1 MPRWSELDR
10 DWSNIPDHLIWS
22 IKAYVDRGRIPGEFL
37 QGILANELSMVVDN
51 AAAEVFASVPHIVA
65 FLRLNMPT
73 PECYGSGERMAFW
86 ERVGGL
92 EGLREIANFGTY
104 GDKFP

>member
-10 DWSNIPDHLIWS
+10 DWSNIPEHLLWS
-22 IKAYVDRGRIPGEFL
+22 IKAYVDRGRIPGELL
-37 QGILANELSMVVDN
+37 QGIFSNELYMVVDS
-51 AAAEVFASVPHIVA
+51 AADAVFATVPHIVA
-65 FLRLNMPT
+65 FMRLNMP

-92 EGLREIANFGTY
+92 EGLKEIANYGTR